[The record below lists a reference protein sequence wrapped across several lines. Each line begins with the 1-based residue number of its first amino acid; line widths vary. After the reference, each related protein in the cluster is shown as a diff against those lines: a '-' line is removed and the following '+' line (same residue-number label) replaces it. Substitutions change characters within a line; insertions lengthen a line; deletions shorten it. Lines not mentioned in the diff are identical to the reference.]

1 MAGRAKQA
9 GKRESK
15 TFSSLAWHL
24 VSFVQQLLE
33 DNLFQTQQQNA
44 LPSPIQLCLFQSR
57 PLTLFLLEILLVCF
71 TNRTRQMNG
80 PVHFLFISHRPTFVP
95 ASRSVP
101 TTTHISTT
109 ASTGWTPKSVPPSK
123 PSIAKKRNMK
133 TCRID
138 ASRAPPRSDPGLVLF
153 FFLRA
158 SCCGQRKTS
167 LTSLS
172 RVPTNITHSLH
183 SPLP

>member
-15 TFSSLAWHL
+15 TFSSPAWHL

-57 PLTLFLLEILLVCF
+57 PLTLFLLELLLVCF
-71 TNRTRQMNG
+71 TKRTRQMNG

-123 PSIAKKRNMK
+123 PSIAKKRNIK

-138 ASRAPPRSDPGLVLF
+138 ASHAPPRSDPGLVF
-153 FFLRA
+153 FF
-158 SCCGQRKTS
+158 SCGQAAVDSERQA
-167 LTSLS
+167 
-172 RVPTNITHSLH
+172 
-183 SPLP
+183 